1 MAQETRPMES
11 NPRNRL
17 LRGAATFVRLDMIGG
32 IIVTVLLLTYLTFR
46 SS

>member
-1 MAQETRPMES
+1 MAEETSPMES
-11 NPRNRL
+11 KPQNRL

-32 IIVTVLLLTYLTFR
+32 IVVTVLLLTYLTFR